1 MLQFEYRVILFM
13 ICTYNTK
20 RGGAKLSKRIFQ
32 IVVILVL
39 VVAIVLSL
47 SACESAEEK
56 RSRELREQAEQA
68 RAYADEA
75 REQYQK
81 LQDDIAR
88 YNRLQD
94 ALNNAK

>member
-1 MLQFEYRVILFM
+1 M
-13 ICTYNTK
+13 
-20 RGGAKLSKRIFQ
+20 SKRIFQ

-56 RSRELREQAEQA
+56 RSRELREQAEDA
-68 RAYADEA
+68 RAYADKA
-75 REQYQK
+75 AADYRN
-81 LQDDIAR
+81 LQDDLAR